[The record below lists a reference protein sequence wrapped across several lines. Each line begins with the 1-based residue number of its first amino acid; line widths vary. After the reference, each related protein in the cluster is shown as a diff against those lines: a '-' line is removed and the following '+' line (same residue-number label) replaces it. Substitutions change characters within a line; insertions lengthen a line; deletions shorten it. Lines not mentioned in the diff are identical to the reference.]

1 MPHIIHT
8 LADTLS
14 LVTEGVHE
22 LTIQNAP
29 GSAFYA
35 GIGYYHALYEEVKRQ
50 APHITWHFVL
60 DCSDDPAMVQQAI
73 HLGFRTVL
81 FSGAEEV
88 GVKLREIGSRA
99 GVEVVFTVR
108 ASCPL

>member
-8 LADTLS
+8 LADALALVNGDTQEITL
-14 LVTEGVHE
+14 
-22 LTIQNAP
+22 QNSP
-29 GSAFYA
+29 DSIFYA

-60 DCSDDPAMVQQAI
+60 DCSDDSALVQQAI

-81 FSGAEEV
+81 FRGAEEE
-88 GVKLREIGSRA
+88 GVKLQEIGSQA
-99 GVEVVFTVR
+99 NVEVVSTAR
-108 ASCPL
+108 ASCPS